1 MYMDDF
7 KFGIGS
13 LLDFTTTFT
22 TTFIMSIVFALL
34 KCGGVIEWSWWWIF
48 TPLYVFVGIAL
59 VLIIAGIISMFFLS
73 DDFEDGGIV

>member
-7 KFGIGS
+7 EFGIGS

-34 KCGGVIEWSWWWIF
+34 KCGGVIEWSWWWVF

-59 VLIIAGIISMFFLS
+59 ILIIAGIIAMFIHPN
-73 DDFEDGGIV
+73 DFDGEDAI